1 MSNEDVE
8 RLVQL
13 RGYVV
18 GQYKTLLDDPNNSI
32 AVVKQRDAALALE
45 TIIRSI
51 EDLLGDS
58 VVIQKP

>member
-1 MSNEDVE
+1 MNNEDVQ

-18 GQYKTLLDDPNNSI
+18 EQYKTLLDDPNNAANLI
-32 AVVKQRDAALALE
+32 RQREVAVVLE
-45 TIIRSI
+45 TVIRSI

-58 VVIQKP
+58 VVIQP